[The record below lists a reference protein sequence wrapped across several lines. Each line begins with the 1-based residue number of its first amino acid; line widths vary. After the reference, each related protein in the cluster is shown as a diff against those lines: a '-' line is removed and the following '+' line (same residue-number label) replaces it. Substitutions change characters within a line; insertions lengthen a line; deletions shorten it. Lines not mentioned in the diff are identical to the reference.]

1 MACLRGRVSRLAGRV
16 LRGDQRGQAVRA
28 VDCEPCGLRIGD
40 QLAYRR
46 LEYQQFPGDQGNQAA
61 PPPGSP
67 AMSPSAPATCTDEPE
82 HGEPGR
88 DLPPEILRQ
97 VCDHLGT
104 LTSARVHT
112 AIEILIATGRRP

>member
-1 MACLRGRVSRLAGRV
+1 VAR
-16 LRGDQRGQAVRA
+16 AVRA

-46 LEYQQFPGDQGNQAA
+46 LEYQQLPGDQGNQAA
-61 PPPGSP
+61 HRWAHQPGRP
-67 AMSPSAPATCTDEPE
+67 QHGDVPDEPE

-97 VCDHLGT
+97 VCDHLGI
-104 LTSARVHT
+104 LTSARVRT
-112 AIEILIATGRRP
+112 AIEILIASGRRSPRPPQVIHSSSSP